1 MNVCRSSESIW
12 YISHLLI
19 IHVEWAKISWLSY
32 RRVCPTLISPTFC
45 KWGYYAKNKAEW
57 TSAVWRASEKRGPH
71 SYTCH
76 LQTRL
81 HYGFHTGNIVPSP
94 LCLCLFSGNCGSLV
108 IVRVR
113 RLWYQNPDICFFCVG
128 VGRRAHRFTSQVE
141 RSKWYTLVL
150 RRLGTFF
157 HWISWRSF
165 RTLKLITLI
174 EIRWR
179 PPYWGNQGSEQVFL

>member
-32 RRVCPTLISPTFC
+32 RRVCPTLISQTFC

-57 TSAVWRASEKRGPH
+57 TSTVWRASEKRGPH

-81 HYGFHTGNIVPSP
+81 HYGFQRGNIAPSP
-94 LCLCLFSGNCGSLV
+94 LRQCLSSGNRGSLV
-108 IVRVR
+108 IVRLRQNQDVCFSR
-113 RLWYQNPDICFFCVG
+113 RGRSHCASVLFSNGKKNMISICSGAIERGAQPSFTG
-128 VGRRAHRFTSQVE
+128 SPQGRPGPSN
-141 RSKWYTLVL
+141 S
-150 RRLGTFF
+150 
-157 HWISWRSF
+157 
-165 RTLKLITLI
+165 
-174 EIRWR
+174 
-179 PPYWGNQGSEQVFL
+179 

>member
-81 HYGFHTGNIVPSP
+81 HYGFHRGNIVPSP
-94 LCLCLFSGNCGSLV
+94 LCLCLFPGNAAALQLSEFAV
-108 IVRVR
+108 
-113 RLWYQNPDICFFCVG
+113 LWYQNPDFVRRGRAQRTSVRIPGGKKQMIRICSEAIENLLPLDLLKV
-128 VGRRAHRFTSQVE
+128 
-141 RSKWYTLVL
+141 
-150 RRLGTFF
+150 
-157 HWISWRSF
+157 I
-165 RTLKLITLI
+165 LKLITLI
-174 EIRWR
+174 EIRRR
-179 PPYWGNQGSEQVFL
+179 PRYWGNQGSEQVFL

>member
-81 HYGFHTGNIVPSP
+81 HYGFHRGNIVPSP
-94 LCLCLFSGNCGSLV
+94 LCLCLFSGTAAASYLSEFAVC
-108 IVRVR
+108 
-113 RLWYQNPDICFFCVG
+113 DIRIQTFAFCVG
-128 VGRRAHRFTSQVE
+128 VGRCAHRFASQVE
-141 RSKWYTLVL
+141 RSKWYAFVL
-150 RRLGTFF
+150 RRLRTFF

-179 PPYWGNQGSEQVFL
+179 PRYWGNQGSEQVFL

>member
-1 MNVCRSSESIW
+1 MNVCCSSESIW

-81 HYGFHTGNIVPSP
+81 HYGFYRGNIVPSP

-108 IVRVR
+108 IVRIR
-113 RLWYQNPDICFFCVG
+113 RLWYQNPDVCFFASGSVAVHIGSYPRRKEANDTHLFWGDWEPSSVG
-128 VGRRAHRFTSQVE
+128 SPGGRSGPLN
-141 RSKWYTLVL
+141 S
-150 RRLGTFF
+150 
-157 HWISWRSF
+157 
-165 RTLKLITLI
+165 
-174 EIRWR
+174 
-179 PPYWGNQGSEQVFL
+179 

>member
-32 RRVCPTLISPTFC
+32 RRVCPTLISQTFC

-57 TSAVWRASEKRGPH
+57 TSAVWRTSEERGPH

-81 HYGFHTGNIVPSP
+81 HYGFHRGNIAPSP
-94 LCLCLFSGNCGSLV
+94 LRQCLFSGNRSSLA
-108 IVRVR
+108 IVRVCH
-113 RLWYQNPDICFFCVG
+113 LWNQNPNLCFLVR
-128 VGRRAHRFTSQVE
+128 GRSQRTSVHIPGE
-141 RSKWYTLVL
+141 HLSEA
-150 RRLGTFF
+150 
-157 HWISWRSF
+157 
-165 RTLKLITLI
+165 I
-174 EIRWR
+174 ENLLSLHLLEVV
-179 PPYWGNQGSEQVFL
+179 PDP